1 MSAWR
6 FEYATATV
14 TRMNEASPAA
24 TVVLVR
30 DTPAGIELLLTERH
44 GKLGF
49 AGGAMVFPG
58 GKVDPGDLEVAR
70 DPALATGFDGLG
82 DIDAAAR
89 VTAARETLEEVGVL
103 LSDGPALDAAALAG
117 WRARFASTDDEAGTY
132 AAFLADTGHR
142 ADAARLTPF
151 ANWIPPEGLHRRFD
165 TLFYVAPVEAGIVVT
180 PDGSEAV
187 AAHWST
193 AAAAVALA
201 ERDEI
206 NVIFPTR
213 RNLERLAQY
222 PSVAALLDR
231 LAGTPPIRI
240 QPEIVTRD
248 GEQWLTI
255 PAGCDY
261 PVTEERLTSAKRG

>member
-1 MSAWR
+1 
-6 FEYATATV
+6 
-14 TRMNEASPAA
+14 MNEASPAA

-30 DTPAGIELLLTERH
+30 DTPAGVELLLTERH

-58 GKVDPGDLEVAR
+58 GKVDAGDLDVAR
-70 DPALATGFDGLG
+70 DPALARGFDGLD

-89 VTAARETLEEVGVL
+89 VAAARESLEEVGVL
-103 LSDGPALDAAALAG
+103 LSAGPPLDAATLSG
-117 WRARFASTDDEAGTY
+117 WRSRFAASDDEAGTY
-132 AAFLADTGHR
+132 AAFLRATGHR

-151 ANWIPPEGLHRRFD
+151 ARWIPPEGLHRRFD
-165 TLFYVAPVEAGIVVT
+165 TLFYVAPVEAGMAVT
-180 PDGSEAV
+180 PDGAEAV
-187 AAHWST
+187 TAHWTT
-193 AAAAVALA
+193 AADAVAKA

-222 PSVAALLDR
+222 PTVAALLDR
-231 LAGTPPIRI
+231 LAGVPPTLI
-240 QPEIVTRD
+240 QPRIVTRD

-255 PAGCDY
+255 PPDLDY
-261 PVTEERLTSAKRG
+261 PVTEERLLAAKRG